1 MRIVD
6 LYKMSEEERKKALE
20 EQQSLYN
27 ERMRQ
32 SEEIGRQANQQFN
45 DLISRQGE
53 YDTSKH
59 TTTIGDLR
67 KAYKDSNSFQT
78 VNNSLNNYSKNNSPS
93 IWEKMGYIMDNFG
106 TGVHQG
112 TVGIAQGLFTDSANE
127 MRKGKEKNNNE
138 LFNNFI
144 NAYAGNDLHHIAQST
159 LNTINEGINIL
170 NDKDKNLWQKMVD
183 INLNTVSNGA
193 KALLPMQGFYSS
205 ANQVIGKVSDTDQ
218 QLLEMNKNISE
229 PLEER
234 KKELANEGEKYDG
247 ATKFLGEAGQVIG
260 NMIPSITASAITK
273 NPSVAL
279 GVMGA
284 SVKGQATQEALD
296 KGMSLDKATQ
306 IGDAKALIEVATEK
320 LSGGTKVFGH
330 GSLDDI
336 AEELVKK
343 GAKSKAG
350 KFIMTQLLN
359 AGGEIAEE
367 EISNVLGNA
376 IDKGTTDPDK
386 KVLDMKEAFETMG
399 STAFTT
405 TMLNLLTGGM
415 VNDYRQISNNINQY
429 KDTNTGEILDNNSQ
443 DILKQA
449 ENIINENST
458 PNLQQQSTQ
467 NEQILPI
474 QQINQEQNNVVQNE
488 NMEQIL
494 PTQKYYYEKSDNV
507 KIDNLRQDVNKY
519 FDNSEKTHNFVNMLE
534 KIIEDKDINIRLDEN
549 LTDTNGN
556 IANGKY
562 DNGTITINPNS
573 DRAGEF
579 IAIHELT
586 HAIGT
591 DSMRNIIENYRKS
604 NVEFDNAVKSL
615 LKNYNTTELTDE
627 AMADVSAQLFGNQ
640 EYINNLAQTNP
651 SLFRKI
657 YNEIKYLWHQFT
669 GYKNQNQFLED
680 LKYKWE
686 QAYRR
691 NNELN
696 DTSNYYIQPL
706 EEFNEMQYND
716 TKGLKLNNIEEYAL
730 REIVNSDSNI
740 KPGINKVETTNAT
753 YTIYYKSTDDF
764 KVITRKVDKSAGKL
778 NKRNDYT
785 RGKAR
790 YSLPYSESNGNQ
802 ETARSNDEISNI
814 NKTRESERTG
824 STTSSSDNIRNSIE
838 NSEKS
843 SFNLSENMQKRL
855 NELKSIDTSK
865 MGFLERA
872 KIKHE
877 IRSLE
882 AGFNTVEE
890 YEKVERE
897 KREKALKEAEKER
910 EERRKKIKQQEK
922 EHEGYQMTHRP
933 TESGAYA
940 SDISANGFIPKDV
953 YEHPEW
959 YFDMNRDFSKESFE
973 VIKKIK
979 GNPEAEI
986 TIYRATPS
994 NTINKGDWVT
1004 LSRKYAEY
1012 HNESNLGGKGNI
1024 VELRVKAKD
1033 IQYAG
1038 DDINEF
1044 GYFPENEKYS
1054 LTTKDWQSYLDKNI
1068 ESKGTKTN
1076 LQDIKLPIKKQLL
1089 PTNNLANNNVNENTI
1104 TNNYA
1109 QSNENDTQNEEYQT
1123 TKGETIN
1130 WNEIERPEGKIR
1142 KHYRSIIESSN
1153 TTKEAKAI
1161 AKELMGI
1168 DTYMPDSNKKQL
1180 ERANVRIENST
1191 PDSELDSLMSRAK
1204 SGDKIDATDIAVGER
1219 LIQYYSKVG
1228 DKVKLRDSIQATAM
1242 AGTTAGQ
1249 TVQAMALLNHQ
1260 TPEGQ
1265 VVWIQRSI
1273 EKLNNKMKNKK
1284 GDKAQQFEFTPE
1296 MQEKILNS
1304 KNKAELEQNLDEVYR
1319 ELGQQVHKSF
1329 GQQVDSWRYFAM
1341 LGNPRTHIRNIVGN
1355 FLMGKAQGVKNKVA
1369 GTIEGTVAKFNPDME
1384 RTHTIVPASKEVLE
1398 FAKNDIENV
1407 ASELEL
1413 NENKYHPQ
1421 SRIESNMRTF
1431 KSNAMENTLGRI
1443 FDINDTALEAEDGW
1457 GLKAGYKKAL
1467 AEYMTANKLTPENI
1481 TDTQLAKGRKY
1492 AIQQAKEATFHQA
1505 NVVASA
1511 VNSFI
1516 NKNKVTKA
1524 VGDALVP
1531 FVKTPANVAKAGV
1544 EYSPVGLTK
1553 SLIYDSIQLR
1563 KGNIT
1568 VNQYIDNISKGLT
1581 GSAIT
1586 VLGYALAQAG
1596 ILKASGSDDD
1606 KKEKFD
1612 QQSGKQAYSIQI
1624 GDNTYTIDWLAPVGI
1639 PLMVGAE
1646 IYEGL
1651 SQKSKVKNSK
1661 SNDDNEITK
1670 QFLDRA
1676 EVLANSLSSTL
1687 DPMVEMSMI
1696 SSLTSAI
1703 KSFAQ
1708 NDTEALANMMT
1719 NGAKSY
1725 LNQFVPTLLGQVA
1738 KTTDTVER
1746 DTTSTATG
1754 TISKAID
1761 STANQI
1767 KSKIPGL
1774 RQMLPTRKDIW
1785 GNDVKLADNW
1795 AQRFFEAGI
1804 LPASKKQINNDKVVK
1819 ILNDLYDKNG
1829 DSKILP
1835 STIEKS
1841 YTIDGQ
1847 KYTMTNSEYNKYKTD
1862 YGKTSY
1868 NLIKELINSSDF
1880 KNLSN
1885 EQKGKAIENVY
1896 SYAKESNKLDYAKN
1910 NNLEV
1915 DKSTLYNTMQELKDK
1930 GGNQSLYLNYTART
1944 TGIEKERDKNKVL
1957 ASANYDDKT
1966 KSIIYLNGTGKD
1978 DKLYN
1983 NIKNSNMDIN
1993 QYLSYKI
2000 QESEDKFLA
2009 DKDSNGK
2016 SISGTAKKKIYN
2028 YVNTNITGY
2037 NNKLLLL
2044 GQKYK
2049 LTKSEQEGLA
2059 KHIYQISSNTEE
2071 RNELFKYYS
2080 KNFTIKNGKAY
2091 YK

>member
-45 DLISRQGE
+45 DLISKQGE

-67 KAYKDSNSFQT
+67 KAYKGSNSFQT

-127 MRKGKEKNNNE
+127 MQKGKAKNNNE

-234 KKELANEGEKYDG
+234 KKELANKGEEYDG

-415 VNDYRQISNNINQY
+415 VNDYRQISNNMNQY
-429 KDTNTGEILDNNSQ
+429 KDTNTGEILDNSSQ
-443 DILKQA
+443 NVLKQA
-449 ENIINENST
+449 ENIINENNT

-467 NEQILPI
+467 NEQILPT
-474 QQINQEQNNVVQNE
+474 QQINQEQNNVAQNGNIEQIMSTQNE
-488 NMEQIL
+488 NR
-494 PTQKYYYEKSDNV
+494 K
-507 KIDNLRQDVNKY
+507 
-519 FDNSEKTHNFVNMLE
+519 
-534 KIIEDKDINIRLDEN
+534 
-549 LTDTNGN
+549 
-556 IANGKY
+556 
-562 DNGTITINPNS
+562 
-573 DRAGEF
+573 
-579 IAIHELT
+579 IAI
-586 HAIGT
+586 
-591 DSMRNIIENYRKS
+591 
-604 NVEFDNAVKSL
+604 
-615 LKNYNTTELTDE
+615 DE
-627 AMADVSAQLFGNQ
+627 
-640 EYINNLAQTNP
+640 INNSRISTQEKQQMIEA
-651 SLFRKI
+651 
-657 YNEIKYLWHQFT
+657 
-669 GYKNQNQFLED
+669 
-680 LKYKWE
+680 
-686 QAYRR
+686 
-691 NNELN
+691 
-696 DTSNYYIQPL
+696 
-706 EEFNEMQYND
+706 
-716 TKGLKLNNIEEYAL
+716 LNNIEEVSNEDIYAIRNVINEANKINQL
-730 REIVNSDSNI
+730 PTDLNYKDNREARQKYAKYKNDNSNYDSTIVNEVLDTIPTNRNGRRTVKQWLQVANEIGTRIADKSDAEIEKIAYRSWFEEQPTKN
-740 KPGINKVETTNAT
+740 
-753 YTIYYKSTDDF
+753 
-764 KVITRKVDKSAGKL
+764 ITRYDNQAKTNVGFQKL
-778 NKRNDYT
+778 T
-785 RGKAR
+785 
-790 YSLPYSESNGNQ
+790 S
-802 ETARSNDEISNI
+802 DEW
-814 NKTRESERTG
+814 
-824 STTSSSDNIRNSIE
+824 
-838 NSEKS
+838 
-843 SFNLSENMQKRL
+843 L
-855 NELKSIDTSK
+855 
-865 MGFLERA
+865 
-872 KIKHE
+872 
-877 IRSLE
+877 
-882 AGFNTVEE
+882 
-890 YEKVERE
+890 
-897 KREKALKEAEKER
+897 
-910 EERRKKIKQQEK
+910 
-922 EHEGYQMTHRP
+922 
-933 TESGAYA
+933 
-940 SDISANGFIPKDV
+940 
-953 YEHPEW
+953 
-959 YFDMNRDFSKESFE
+959 
-973 VIKKIK
+973 
-979 GNPEAEI
+979 
-986 TIYRATPS
+986 
-994 NTINKGDWVT
+994 NTINNAV
-1004 LSRKYAEY
+1004 
-1012 HNESNLGGKGNI
+1012 NEA
-1024 VELRVKAKD
+1024 R
-1033 IQYAG
+1033 
-1038 DDINEF
+1038 
-1044 GYFPENEKYS
+1044 
-1054 LTTKDWQSYLDKNI
+1054 
-1068 ESKGTKTN
+1068 
-1076 LQDIKLPIKKQLL
+1076 
-1089 PTNNLANNNVNENTI
+1089 TNNQAQNDNFVKNDTI

-1109 QSNENDTQNEEYQT
+1109 QSNENNTQNEEYQT

-1612 QQSGKQAYSIQI
+1612 QQSGKQAYSIQV

-1754 TISKAID
+1754 TVSKAVD
-1761 STANQI
+1761 STINQI
-1767 KSKIPGL
+1767 KSKIPGI

-1795 AQRFFEAGI
+1795 VQRFFEAGI
-1804 LPASKKQINNDKVVK
+1804 LPASKKQISNDQVVK
-1819 ILNDLYDKNG
+1819 NLNDLYDKNG
-1829 DSKILP
+1829 NSNILP
-1835 STIEKS
+1835 TTINKKIK
-1841 YTIDGQ
+1841 IDGQ
-1847 KYTMTNSEYNKYKTD
+1847 DYVMTNNEYNKYKTD
-1862 YGKTSY
+1862 YGKTAY
-1868 NLIKELINSSDF
+1868 NLIKNLINSSDF
-1880 KNLSN
+1880 KGLNN
-1885 EQKGKAIENVY
+1885 EQKEKAIENVY

-1915 DKSTLYNTMQELKDK
+1915 DESTLYKTMNELKDK
-1930 GGNQSLYLNYTART
+1930 GGNQSSYLNYTAKT
-1944 TGIEKERDKNKVL
+1944 TGMEKEKDKNKVL
-1957 ASANYDDKT
+1957 ANATYDDKT

-1983 NIKNSNMDIN
+1983 NIKNSNIDIN
-1993 QYLSYKI
+1993 QYLTYKI

-2016 SISGTAKKKIYN
+2016 SISGTAKKKVYD
-2028 YVNTNITGY
+2028 YVNSNITGY

-2049 LTKSEQEGLA
+2049 LTKSEQENLA
-2059 KHIYQISSNTEE
+2059 KYINQISNNSSE
-2071 RNELFKYYS
+2071 RNSLFEYYS
-2080 KNFTIKNGKAY
+2080 KNFTIKDGKVY